1 MATMLP
7 LPTSSARSEQLAA
20 RKGVRLQLT
29 LRGRILLAAVAF
41 LAGILVAL
49 LGVLVLDVPSAF
61 AGDPQEPATVT
72 VQAGDTLSGYAER
85 YAPADED
92 LQDFVRE
99 MRSINGLSSPRI
111 TEGQSLELPE
121 GSVDAA

>member
-7 LPTSSARSEQLAA
+7 LPTSSAHAGQGSA

-29 LRGRILLAAVAF
+29 RRGRILLAAVAF

-49 LGVLVLDVPSAF
+49 LGVLVLGVPSAF
-61 AGDPQEPATVT
+61 AGDPQEPVTVT
-72 VQAGDTLSGYAER
+72 VEAGDTLSDYAEQ
-85 YAPADED
+85 YAPAGED
-92 LQDFVRE
+92 SQDFVRE
-99 MRSINGLSSPRI
+99 MRSLNGLSSPRI

>member
-7 LPTSSARSEQLAA
+7 LPTSSARSEQPAA

>member
-7 LPTSSARSEQLAA
+7 LPTSSAHVEQGAA

-29 LRGRILLAAVAF
+29 RRGRILLAAIAF

-49 LGVLVLDVPSAF
+49 LGVLVLGVPSAF
-61 AGDPQEPATVT
+61 AGDPEEPVTVT
-72 VQAGDTLSGYAER
+72 VQAGDTLSDYAER
-85 YAPADED
+85 YAPAGED
-92 LQDFVRE
+92 PQDFVRE
-99 MRSINGLSSPRI
+99 VRSINGLSSPRI

>member
-7 LPTSSARSEQLAA
+7 LPTSSALAEQASA

-29 LRGRILLAAVAF
+29 RRGRILLAAIAF

-49 LGVLVLDVPSAF
+49 LGVLVLGVPSAF
-61 AGDPQEPATVT
+61 AGDPQEPVTVT
-72 VQAGDTLSGYAER
+72 VQAGDTLSDYAEQ
-85 YAPADED
+85 YAPAGED
-92 LQDFVRE
+92 PQDFVRE
-99 MRSINGLSSPRI
+99 MRSLNGLSSPRI